1 MAANQRPNPRAV
13 AWQCLQRWAK
23 GGIFAETL
31 INRET
36 TACTPA
42 DRAMVQAITY
52 GVLRNLRWLE
62 HLRHTLRTAH
72 LEESARWLLFTGL
85 CQLFILGQPEHAA
98 VCESVNLAPRR
109 MRGLIN
115 ALLRQAI
122 RQRDSLLAE
131 RATLP
136 PGIRYSMPD
145 WLVERWISEW
155 GKEET
160 LRLLEW
166 MGQTPPVYV
175 RLNPLNPIQPAPGWQ
190 PLEKAPGWY
199 RLPGG
204 LPKEALHAGQ
214 LYIADPS
221 TRYSVE
227 LLAPRPGERI
237 LDACAAP
244 GGKSAAILGMT
255 GGKAVLVATDAAAH
269 RLPQLRENLQRAGG
283 KDIRVSLHDWTSP
296 CPPEFRESFDAVLL
310 DVPCSNSGVLQ
321 RRVDARWRL
330 APQVFGQLAALQGQI
345 LEQAA
350 AAVKPGGRLVYST
363 CSIDRQENRSVVEAF
378 LARHP
383 EYRLRQD
390 YLALPHREKADGA
403 YAALLQRHSNV

>member
-1 MAANQRPNPRAV
+1 MADNKRPNPRAI
-13 AWQCLQRWAK
+13 AWHCLQRWAK

-36 TACTPA
+36 TACPPA

-115 ALLRQAI
+115 ALLRQSV

-145 WLVERWISEW
+145 WLVERWQGEW
-155 GKEET
+155 GEEET
-160 LRLLEW
+160 LRLLDW
-166 MGQTPPVYV
+166 MGQPPPVYV
-175 RLNPLNPIQPAPGWQ
+175 RLNPLNPIQPPADWC
-190 PLEKAPGWY
+190 PLEEAPGWY

-204 LPKEALHAGQ
+204 LPKEALQAGQ

-227 LLAPRPGERI
+227 LLAPQPGERV

-244 GGKSAAILGMT
+244 GGKSAAILGLT
-255 GGKAVLVATDAAAH
+255 GGNVELVATDAAEH
-269 RLPQLRENLQRAGG
+269 RLPQLKENLQRAGG
-283 KDIRVSLHDWTSP
+283 KDIRVSRHDWTKP
-296 CPPEFRESFDAVLL
+296 CPTAYQAAFDAVLL

-330 APQVFGQLAALQGQI
+330 EPGSFSRLASLQGLI

-350 AAVKPGGRLVYST
+350 TAVRPGGRLVYST

-383 EYRLRQD
+383 EYCLQQD

-403 YAALLQRHSNV
+403 YAALLQRCRNV